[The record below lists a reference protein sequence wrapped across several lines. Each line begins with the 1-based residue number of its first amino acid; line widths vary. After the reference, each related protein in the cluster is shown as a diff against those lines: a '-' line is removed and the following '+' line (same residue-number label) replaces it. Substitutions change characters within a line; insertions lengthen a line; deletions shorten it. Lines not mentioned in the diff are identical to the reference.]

1 MTKTQKKILGI
12 AMTERNVPK
21 TMDGRKTNTRRI
33 EACLRDLDPRY
44 DTCKKIVDEWGDVV
58 FQLSFDHS
66 KERMIDMG
74 SETVE
79 ARHKVGDRFY
89 VKEALQKAECPPDYP
104 FARYKADSMPVQPS
118 GINRPWKRDDG
129 TPWKQSVIPSRYMPR
144 SAARTFI
151 EITDVRCER
160 IQDISVKDVVAE
172 GCGCKECGQ
181 SLVPEEGAWACH
193 KCGWMFTS
201 DLVVLSFSELWDDT
215 NGKGAW
221 ERNDWTFAY
230 TFKVVE
236 NN

>member
-104 FARYKADSMPVQPS
+104 FARYKTDSMPVQPR
-118 GINRPWKRDDG
+118 GLNRPWKRDDG
-129 TPWKQSVIPSRYMPR
+129 TSWKQNVIPARYMPR

-160 IQDISVKDVVAE
+160 IQDISVEDIRAE
-172 GCGCKECGQ
+172 GCNRG
-181 SLVPEEGAWACH
+181 
-193 KCGWMFTS
+193 S
-201 DLVVLSFSELWDDT
+201 DPFRSGKSATRCFMELWIET
-215 NGKGAW
+215 NGKGSW
-221 ERNDWTFAY
+221 ESNPWVFCYD
-230 TFKVVE
+230 FKVVTNE
-236 NN
+236 V